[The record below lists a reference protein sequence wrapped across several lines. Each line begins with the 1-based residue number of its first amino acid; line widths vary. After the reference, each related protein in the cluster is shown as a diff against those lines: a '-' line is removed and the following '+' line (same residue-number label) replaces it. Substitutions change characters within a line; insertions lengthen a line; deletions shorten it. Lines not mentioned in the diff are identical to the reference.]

1 MSSTYGTSKTVTIPS
16 DGDTID
22 AVDVNV
28 PIAAMWDEHDVL
40 ADITA
45 LRAIL
50 VPTHGLVRF
59 VRGYGHYVF
68 VTSGTYSASTANS
81 PWITTATDGTAGRWV
96 LDLTADSNKQIVRSF
111 ACANAN
117 PLGCAKR
124 AKSYDIS
131 TTTVWYP
138 LDWDSNSSVAADSRY
153 YFEWN
158 QVKFSGADSAAALG
172 QHAIF
177 QLNPYLVNGATL
189 DSVKLILGGQGHG
202 ALPLMMPAL
211 GVVRYEPV
219 ANTLDTLRASG
230 MLDDTSANAAAYDAI
245 HDITLTTDQNQTI
258 DLSTYVYFAVVCN
271 EGHTNALAEL
281 RLRQIVLT
289 MTTKG
294 YLL

>member
-1 MSSTYGTSKTVTIPS
+1 MSSTYGTSKSVTIPS

-22 AVDVNV
+22 ATDVNV

-81 PWITTATDGTAGRWV
+81 PWITTATDGTPGRWV
-96 LDLTADSNKQIVRSF
+96 LQLTADSNKTIVRSF
-111 ACANAN
+111 
-117 PLGCAKR
+117 GCADASPRGTDVQAKTWDPSALVYLSWVDYDSTGNDAAR
-124 AKSYDIS
+124 AYFIPDYTQIKFP
-131 TTTVWYP
+131 TV
-138 LDWDSNSSVAADSRY
+138 NVGAATGRHLV
-153 YFEWN
+153 FP
-158 QVKFSGADSAAALG
+158 
-172 QHAIF
+172 
-177 QLNPYLVNGATL
+177 LNPYLENGATL
-189 DSVKLILGGQGHG
+189 DSVKLILGGQAHV
-202 ALPLMMPAL
+202 ALPAMMPSL
-211 GVVRYEPV
+211 GVARLEPV
-219 ANTLDTLRASG
+219 ANTMDSLRAAG
-230 MLDDTSANAAAYDAI
+230 ALDDSSANAAAYDAI